1 MLVPA
6 ILQILLFLVATIFS
20 TDVVDISGSKVDE
33 LRNPKLF
40 YVSTTVSTVSVTTR
54 CYFGNG
60 QGNNPPDA
68 IPRCCYAALDGATN
82 PGTFCGARRRRL
94 VEDMP
99 NGWMDES
106 PRDIAEREIDFSRN
120 ERPQDIEEEG
130 HSRDAK
136 LMLYWVT
143 TTSTTTSYTSTSTLA
158 TINCTPD
165 NWTMLACSAG

>member
-6 ILQILLFLVATIFS
+6 ILHILLLPVATIFS
-20 TDVVDISGSKVDE
+20 TDVVDISGSKVEE
-33 LRNPKLF
+33 LRNPRLF

-68 IPRCCYAALDGATN
+68 IPRCCYAALDGTTS

-94 VEDMP
+94 VMEDMP
-99 NGWMDES
+99 DGWMDES
-106 PRDIAEREIDFSRN
+106 PRDIAEG
-120 ERPQDIEEEG
+120 EEEEEE

-158 TINCTPD
+158 TLNCTPSG
-165 NWTMLACSAG
+165 WTMTSCITGR